1 MVLMKYLFFVFFL
14 IFFNFKC
21 IAESLTKEE
30 KVYFN
35 IIDFN
40 NDDKISY
47 QEADQI
53 IKIIFKLLDVNQDN
67 IITED
72 EIIELKNIIK
82 KL

>member
-1 MVLMKYLFFVFFL
+1 M
-14 IFFNFKC
+14 
-21 IAESLTKEE
+21 TKEE

-82 KL
+82 IL